1 MNALRHR
8 WAPLAGRHTRNTPR
22 TAPRITPR
30 IIGRI
35 TRGLAVVAVA
45 VGLILGLGGAAASA
59 APKAPALSETAA
71 RTETAALPRT
81 PALAN
86 AQAPANAPALLPM
99 APPPEAIVNFTE
111 GCVYVPQ
118 TASGWVWFYYCPK
131 TNPPTNGT
139 VRLRDPSGKLLYQDW
154 SQACCEGQAPE
165 EYWRMQAMQTAW
177 NGNCGDL
184 LLQEGTCEDNRDKLK
199 AKKPPNTSRYGAD
212 SFWNDGNND
221 PGVSSPCEFIKATS
235 DKVSCRDPRQA
246 TPCPSDALG
255 GGQLLRNCETQNAE
269 VIAHFQY
276 DAETPGSQTCDT
288 TGGAACDYDP
298 GQPVANTEFK
308 DEEFLEAPIQWTAA
322 RLREA
327 VAQVSLWWI
336 LAPEPLIDNGKDSG
350 INVEQNVN
358 FLIRHTNVL
367 TLGLVALSI
376 VIASI
381 RISLTREV
389 KHAQEVVRS
398 IVILVLV
405 SGLSV
410 LVINALV
417 AVGSWYSTW
426 ILVRG
431 LNPSSDEPLSR
442 AAGQEA
448 ATGAIESFTGN
459 LVNLNFILL
468 VLLSL
473 CLIAGGLVQWVY
485 MIVRIP
491 VVTILAGTLPLAAAA
506 TNTEVGKSWM
516 ARHLA
521 YLGAFILVKPA
532 SVTVF
537 VASARLFGSNA
548 GATGA
553 EAQFRGAVILLLMSL
568 LLPALV
574 KMIFPIVGPATGGQA
589 ASTTMV
595 GGVLAAGA
603 RLVRR

>member
-1 MNALRHR
+1 MNALRT
-8 WAPLAGRHTRNTPR
+8 WWTRLTKHLRSARKP
-22 TAPRITPR
+22 A
-30 IIGRI
+30 
-35 TRGLAVVAVA
+35 LVAVA
-45 VGLILGLGGAAASA
+45 VGLLLGLGGAAASGA
-59 APKAPALSETAA
+59 SKAPAL
-71 RTETAALPRT
+71 
-81 PALAN
+81 
-86 AQAPANAPALLPM
+86 PM
-99 APPPEAIVNFTE
+99 DPPPEAIVNFTD

-118 TASGWVWFYYCPK
+118 MASGWVWFWYCPT
-131 TNPPTNGT
+131 TNPPTNGQ
-139 VRLRDPSGKLLYQDW
+139 VRLRDNGGKLLYNDW
-154 SQACCEGQAPE
+154 GQACCEGQAPE
-165 EYWRMQAMQTAW
+165 EYWRLQAAQTAW
-177 NGNCGDL
+177 SGNCDDL
-184 LLQEGTCEDNRDKLK
+184 TLRKGECKDWASTIK
-199 AKKPPNTSRYGAD
+199 AKKPPNTTRYGPD
-212 SFWNDGNND
+212 SFWQDGNND
-221 PGVSSPCEFIKATS
+221 PSVSRPCEFLKAIS
-235 DKVSCRDPRQA
+235 DKLVCLDPRDDP
-246 TPCPSDALG
+246 PCPTGTLG
-255 GGQLLRNCETQNAE
+255 ASSQLLRNCESQNAA
-269 VIAHFQY
+269 VITHFKYEQQ
-276 DAETPGSQTCDT
+276 TPGSQECDT
-288 TGGAACDYDP
+288 TGGAPCDYDP

-327 VAQVSLWWI
+327 VGQVSLWWI
-336 LAPEPLIDNGKDSG
+336 LAPEPLIDSGKDTG

-358 FLIRHTNVL
+358 FLVRHTNVI

-381 RISLTREV
+381 RISLTRQV
-389 KHAQEVVRS
+389 QHAQDVVRS

-417 AVGSWYSTW
+417 AMSSWYSTW

-431 LNPSSDEPLSR
+431 LNPSSEEPLSR

-448 ATGAIESFTGN
+448 ATAAIESFTGD
-459 LVNLNFILL
+459 LDNLNFVLL

-473 CLIAGGLVQWVY
+473 CLLAGGLVQWVY

-516 ARHLA
+516 SHHLT

-537 VASARLFGSNA
+537 VASARLFGSNSA
-548 GATGA
+548 SASGP

-574 KMIFPIVGPATGGQA
+574 KMIFPVVAPATGGQA

-595 GGVLAAGA
+595 GGVLAGGA
-603 RLVRR
+603 RLVKR